1 MIIHDTQS
9 DRIIADWQTN
19 PLVFPLPSEEA
30 LADAYKSMIISSSG
44 WRKVFAPS
52 GNEEDFDP
60 TVNAPDRILAA
71 LAAYAL
77 YQHVGKK
84 KPTILVGLD
93 ARPTGTH
100 LGSIVVHTLLSLGV
114 DVRYL
119 FITAAPQIMADT
131 SLRPEETDAFFYI
144 SASHNPI
151 GHNGFKFG
159 KEGGVYGPKDAER
172 LAERFRELVGNGL
185 KCFSLLQTYA
195 QALDPQIYKKTLEQV
210 ACERQKSAERYR
222 TLVLTIATK
231 SREEKVHAQ
240 FIETMR
246 LEHQRKPL
254 GILGELNGSAR
265 SCSIDRFLLTELGI
279 ATEFMH
285 DTPGDVVHPIVP
297 EGKNLT
303 LCMESLK
310 TLHRKNPAFVLG
322 YVPDNDGD
330 RGNIVYINDKKEATI
345 LEAQSLFALVVLSE
359 LAQSRLADPKAP
371 LAVVVNG
378 PTSNRVDDIACSFG
392 AKVFR
397 AEVGE
402 ANVVELA
409 DLKRKEGYIIP
420 ILGEGSNGG
429 NISHPAK
436 VRDPLNTLLSLA
448 KLLNQEELSRLWFT
462 LSGQEQPASLT
473 LDRLIR
479 SLPSYIT
486 TGAYSSLAQLQVNIE
501 HGLLKTRYEEFFEEL
516 FVRDQILFNSFGIT
530 SYKIIQTEG
539 TEERIGSGP
548 AYRTPPYNGGFKV
561 GLYDDE
567 NVMTD
572 FLWMRGSKT
581 EPIFRLLVDCK
592 GDHANRHD
600 YLLELHRL
608 IITRALQS

>member
-1 MIIHDTQS
+1 
-9 DRIIADWQTN
+9 
-19 PLVFPLPSEEA
+19 
-30 LADAYKSMIISSSG
+30 
-44 WRKVFAPS
+44 
-52 GNEEDFDP
+52 
-60 TVNAPDRILAA
+60 
-71 LAAYAL
+71 
-77 YQHVGKK
+77 
-84 KPTILVGLD
+84 
-93 ARPTGTH
+93 
-100 LGSIVVHTLLSLGV
+100 
-114 DVRYL
+114 
-119 FITAAPQIMADT
+119 
-131 SLRPEETDAFFYI
+131 FYI

-159 KEGGVYGPKDAER
+159 RDGGVYGPGEAER
-172 LAERFRELVGNGL
+172 LAERFRDLVDDGL
-185 KCFSLLQTYA
+185 NHFALLRSRSED
-195 QALDPQIYKKTLEQV
+195 LDPEVYRQTLERI
-210 ACERQKSAERYR
+210 AAEREKSAQRYR
-222 TLVLTIATK
+222 TLALTVATK
-231 SREEKVHAQ
+231 STERNVHDQ

-246 LEHQRKPL
+246 LEHRRKPL

-265 SCSIDRFLLTELGI
+265 GCSIDRALLSELGI
-279 ATEFMH
+279 GTAFMH

-297 EGKNLT
+297 EGKNLS
-303 LCMESLK
+303 LCMESL
-310 TLHRKNPAFVLG
+310 TALHRKDPAFVLG

-330 RGNIVYINDKKEATI
+330 RGNIVYINDENEATI
-345 LEAQSLFALVVLSE
+345 VEAQTLFALTVLSE
-359 LAQSRLADPKAP
+359 LAQSRLSDPKAP

-378 PTSNRVDDIACSFG
+378 PTSNRVDEIARHFD

-397 AEVGE
+397 TEVGE

-409 DLKRKEGYIIP
+409 DRKRKEGYIVP

-448 KLLNQEELSRLWFT
+448 KLLNRKELGELWFS
-462 LSGQEQPASLT
+462 LSGRERPASPS
-473 LDRLIR
+473 LDTLIR
-479 SLPSYIT
+479 SLPSYTT
-486 TGAYSSLAQLQVNIE
+486 TGAFSPLARLSVEIE
-501 HGLLKTRYEEFFEEL
+501 HGLLKSRYEEFFEEI
-516 FVRDQILFNSFGIT
+516 FTRDHILFNSFGIA

-539 TEERIGSGP
+539 AEERIGSGP

-581 EPIFRLLVDCK
+581 EPVFRLLVDCR
-592 GDHANRHD
+592 GDDLNRHD

>member
-1 MIIHDTQS
+1 MIIHDTLNDQA
-9 DRIIADWQTN
+9 IADWRTN
-19 PLVFPLPSEEA
+19 PLAFPLPSKES
-30 LADAYKSMIISSSG
+30 LSDAYTSMIISSSG
-44 WRKVFAPS
+44 WRKVFAP
-52 GNEEDFDP
+52 GGDEEDSGR
-60 TVNAPDRILAA
+60 TVNPPDRILAA

-77 YQHVGKK
+77 YLHVGKK

-93 ARPTGTH
+93 ARPTGAH
-100 LGSIVVHTLLSLGV
+100 LGSIAVYTLLSLGAK
-114 DVRYL
+114 VRYL

-131 SLRPEETDAFFYI
+131 NLHPKDADAFLYI

-159 KEGGVYGPKDAER
+159 KEGGVYGSKDAER
-172 LAERFRELVGNGL
+172 LAERFCELVGDGL
-185 KCFSLLQTYA
+185 THFTLLQTYA
-195 QALDPQIYKKTLEQV
+195 ENLDPQIYKRTLERV
-210 ACERQKSAERYR
+210 GEEREKSAERYR
-222 TLVLTIATK
+222 TLALRIATK
-231 SREEKVHAQ
+231 SDDEQAHTR

-246 LEHQRKPL
+246 IKHRQKPL

-265 SCSIDRFLLTELGI
+265 SCSIDRPLLSELGI
-279 ATEFMH
+279 TTEFMH

-303 LCMESLK
+303 LCMESL
-310 TLHRKNPAFVLG
+310 TALHQKNPAFVLG

-330 RGNIVYINDKKEATI
+330 RGNIVYINDRKTATI
-345 LEAQSLFALVVLSE
+345 LEAQSLFALIVLSE
-359 LAQSRLADPKAP
+359 LAQSRLSDPDAP

-378 PTSNRVDDIACSFG
+378 PTSNRVDEIARSFG

-402 ANVVELA
+402 ANVVELSN
-409 DLKRKEGYIIP
+409 LKRKEGYVVP

-436 VRDPLNTLLSLA
+436 VRDPLNTLLSLT
-448 KLLNQEELSRLWFT
+448 KLLKQEELSRLWFT
-462 LSGQEQPASLT
+462 LSGQPQPASLT
-473 LDRLIR
+473 LDQLIC

-486 TGAYSSLAQLQVNIE
+486 TGAYSSLAQLSVNIE
-501 HGLLKTRYEEFFEEL
+501 HGRLKTRYEEFFEEI
-516 FVRDQILFNSFGIT
+516 FNRDHILFNSFGIT

-561 GLYDDE
+561 GLYNDE

-592 GDHANRHD
+592 GDNTNRHD

-608 IITRALQS
+608 VITRALQS